1 MSSLELILSEKN
13 LKALNFINE
22 IDIMLDYNKSFGRRV
37 VTLSKNDIELGR
49 FYIDGEDLLDMSIYI
64 EEDSNEL
71 RGKGLAKLMI
81 GFLIINMVKTEL
93 VRKDQLVF
101 IDADASAGF
110 WDKIGMIPNRYYE
123 RNQRNI
129 SGSGYEKV
137 ITFSKLSK
145 WALGIPLGI

>member
-1 MSSLELILSEKN
+1 MSSLELIWSEKN

-22 IDIMLDYNKSFGRRV
+22 FDIMLDYNKSFGRRV

-81 GFLIINMVKTEL
+81 GFLIINMVNTEI
-93 VRKDQLVF
+93 VRKDHLVF
-101 IDADASAGF
+101 IDTDASAGF

-129 SGSGYEKV
+129 NGSGYEKV

>member
-1 MSSLELILSEKN
+1 MSSLELIWSEKN
-13 LKALNFINE
+13 LKALNFIN
-22 IDIMLDYNKSFGRRV
+22 DFNIMLNYNKSFGRRL
-37 VTLSKNDIELGR
+37 VTLSKDDIELGR
-49 FYIDGEDLLDMSIYI
+49 FYIDGEELLDMSIYI

-81 GFLIINMVKTEL
+81 GFLIINMVNTEL

-123 RNQRNI
+123 RNKRNVN
-129 SGSGYEKV
+129 GGGYEKV

-145 WALGIPLGI
+145 WALGIPLGN